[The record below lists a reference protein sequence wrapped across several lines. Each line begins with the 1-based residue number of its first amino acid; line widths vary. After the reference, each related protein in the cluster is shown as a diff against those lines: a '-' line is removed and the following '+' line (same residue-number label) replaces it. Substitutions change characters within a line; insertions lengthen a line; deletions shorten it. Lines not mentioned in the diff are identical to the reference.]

1 MKEKLKY
8 YLGIILLICVAL
20 IGMISSHTADP
31 ASAVSSVQ
39 MIGYNAGLEEQHPGD
54 AYRTT
59 YEIFVYSFCD
69 SDGDG
74 IGDLEGIRSK
84 LDYIQ
89 DLGFDQL
96 WLTPVHPSGTY
107 HKYDVNDYY
116 AIDPSFGTT
125 EDYERLLADCHERG
139 IRVLMDMVINHT
151 SSAHPWFQTAASY
164 VRSLAAGAE
173 PSAAECRE
181 FGYYNFN
188 RGPKDG
194 YAQLY
199 GTDWY
204 YEARFWS
211 EMPDLNLSNEQVR
224 AEIRDIAA
232 FWLNKGVDGF
242 RLDAVTSYYTAD
254 NDASRDFMRFFC
266 DTCRSVKPSCYVVG
280 EAWTD
285 RGSIAGLYRSGI
297 DSLFNFPFA
306 DGGGIIRSLISGSM
320 RAGDYVYAMIAS
332 DNAFRS
338 QNENYIDAPFYTNHD
353 MGRNAGF
360 YALDNGPQTKM
371 AYALSL
377 LMSGCSYVYYG
388 EEIGMK
394 GAGKDENKRAPM
406 YWSSAPDAPGMCRP
420 SPGMDAVQM
429 KFPPLDE
436 QVKDD
441 LSVWRWFREVIR
453 VRNAFPVI
461 ARGNTAAVESL
472 CTDSLAGFVRYDDVN
487 EPVLIVINM
496 RDSEQTADIGVM
508 NEPLKLSAVLNT
520 SEEHISFENNMLKL
534 PAMSIAVL
542 TEKRD

>member
-8 YLGIILLICVAL
+8 CLGIILVICVIL
-20 IGMISSHTADP
+20 IRMISSHTADQQ
-31 ASAVSSVQ
+31 SAVSSVQ
-39 MIGYNAGLEEQHPGD
+39 MIGYNAGLEEKHIGD

-74 IGDLEGIRSK
+74 IGDLEGIRSR

-116 AIDPSFGTT
+116 AIDPSFGTM
-125 EDYERLLADCHERG
+125 EDYERLLSDCHERG
-139 IRVLMDMVINHT
+139 IRVLMDMVVNHT
-151 SSAHPWFQTAASY
+151 STSHAWFQTAASY
-164 VRSLAAGAE
+164 LRSLPAGKM
-173 PSAAECRE
+173 PSADECRE
-181 FGYYNFN
+181 FGYYNFIHE
-188 RGPKDG
+188 RKDH
-194 YAQLY
+194 YAQLS

-204 YEARFWS
+204 YEAQFWS

-224 AEIRDIAA
+224 DEIRKIVS
-232 FWLNKGVDGF
+232 FWLDKGVDGF
-242 RLDAVTSYYTAD
+242 RLDAVTSYYTGNYD
-254 NDASRDFMRFFC
+254 SSRDFMRFFC

-280 EAWTD
+280 EAWD
-285 RGSIAGLYRSGI
+285 ERSKIAGLYESGI

-306 DGGGIIRSLISGSM
+306 DSGGIIRSLISGSM

-332 DNAFRS
+332 DNTFRS
-338 QNENYIDAPFYTNHD
+338 KNPDYIDAPFYTNHD

-360 YALDNGPQTKM
+360 YAMDNGPQTKM

-377 LMSGCSYVYYG
+377 LMPGCSYVYYG

-394 GAGKDENKRAPM
+394 GAGKDPNKRAPM
-406 YWSSAPDAPGMCRP
+406 YWTSDPNAAGMCMNP
-420 SPGMDAVQM
+420 PDMDEVKM

-436 QVKDD
+436 QVNDD
-441 LSVWRWFREVIR
+441 LSIWRWFKEVIK

-461 ARGNTAAVESL
+461 ARGETAAVEAL
-472 CTDSLAGFVRYDDVN
+472 CTDSLAGFVRYDDEN

-496 RDSEQTADIGVM
+496 RDQEETADLGIM

-520 SEEHISFENNMLKL
+520 SEEQITFENNMLKL
-534 PAMSIAVL
+534 PPMSIAVL